1 MKTSSYILIPSTTAG
16 SSNENYDGVSTAF
29 SGNPQKAAA
38 YYSKDKSVQTVSWYL
53 TNFVGYITIEATLDS
68 DNTTSNYFPI
78 HVIGDGVTPLT
89 ENNFANLEG
98 NYTWLRA
105 TVTSFDPITGGAI
118 GKVSLGY

>member
-98 NYTWLRA
+98 N
-105 TVTSFDPITGGAI
+105 
-118 GKVSLGY
+118 